1 MSHLFL
7 LSLGQ
12 HEIPGIASLRETSEE
27 EEKIP
32 ERGSP
37 NQRLIESPIVDQ
49 TNDSFKVFASPIQ
62 SLGV

>member
-12 HEIPGIASLRETSEE
+12 HEIPGIASLRETSE